1 MDCGISGEGVKSLEL
16 SGMES
21 REERSETKKKKRRRL
36 WINGMRVSD
45 RNPRNVYPVTGHFSE
60 GGFMYDY
67 SRGSGREFPGE
78 VKRFADLAIASYNES
93 NPMKYSV
100 VEIIRASKM
109 LCAGFFYRI
118 KFTAK
123 LPDQNDADALTF
135 RARIYDGITRVKVKS
150 IRVVGAPA
158 TAPITGAPAVSPD
171 CC

>member
-21 REERSETKKKKRRRL
+21 REERSETKKKKRRL

-45 RNPRNVYPVTGHFSE
+45 RNPRKVYPVTGHYSE

-78 VKRFADLAIASYNES
+78 
-93 NPMKYSV
+93 PMKYSV
-100 VEIIRASKM
+100 VEIVRASKM

-123 LPDQNDADALTF
+123 LPDQNDDDALTF
-135 RARIYDGITRVKVKS
+135 RARIYDGITRLKVKS
-150 IRVVGAPA
+150 IRVVNAPA
-158 TAPITGAPAVSPD
+158 TSPITGAPAVSPD